1 MDTTKK
7 VAEEDSLR
15 SASSNRK
22 LKGYG
27 PHLTYYGYGAD
38 SIRLNDMQVV
48 FKFLLNLPGII
59 GMKRLTMPYVLS
71 YDGADKPND
80 YGVTGIVI
88 IATSHISIH
97 TYPHDKTFFLDIFS
111 CKQFD
116 QKKALAF
123 IRKTF
128 DAKMEDVAL
137 VVRGKHFRQKK
148 MSSSAVISH
157 LSPTRRP
164 IHALALL

>member
-1 MDTTKK
+1 MSKTKK
-7 VAEEDSLR
+7 AIRRGSSR
-15 SASSNRK
+15 STVGEGD

-27 PHLTYYGYGAD
+27 PHLTYDGYEAD
-38 SIRLNDMQVV
+38 PVRLNDMKVV
-48 FKFLLNLPGII
+48 FDFLLNLPTII
-59 GMKRLTMPYVLS
+59 GMQQLTMPYVLS
-71 YDGADKPND
+71 YDGADKPDD
-80 YGVTGIVI
+80 YGVTGVVI

>member
-7 VAEEDSLR
+7 AIDQDALCNTSEV
-15 SASSNRK
+15 K

-27 PHLTYYGYGAD
+27 PHLTFDGYEAD
-38 SIRLNDMQVV
+38 PARLNDMKVV
-48 FKFLLNLPGII
+48 FDFLLKLPAII
-59 GMKRLTMPYVLS
+59 GMQRLTQPYVIS

-97 TYPHDKTFFLDIFS
+97 TYPYDKTFFLDIFS

-116 QKKALAF
+116 QEKALAF
-123 IRKTF
+123 IRETF
-128 DAKMEDVAL
+128 GAENEDIAL
-137 VVRGKHFRQKK
+137 VIRGKHFRQK
-148 MSSSAVISH
+148 
-157 LSPTRRP
+157 
-164 IHALALL
+164 

>member
-7 VAEEDSLR
+7 VAEEDLLC
-15 SASSNRK
+15 SASSKRG

-27 PHLTYYGYGAD
+27 PHLTYDGYDA
-38 SIRLNDMQVV
+38 SPIRLNDMRVV
-48 FKFLLNLPGII
+48 FDFLLKLPAVI
-59 GMKRLTMPYVLS
+59 GMQRLTMPYVLS
-71 YDGADKPND
+71 YDGANKPDD

-97 TYPHDKTFFLDIFS
+97 TYPHDGTFFLDVFS

-116 QKKALAF
+116 QEKALSF

-128 DAKMEDVAL
+128 GAKKEEVDL

-148 MSSSAVISH
+148 ILSSAVISR
-157 LSPTRRP
+157 LSQHGNQFTR
-164 IHALALL
+164 

>member
-7 VAEEDSLR
+7 AVRQSSLR
-15 SASSNRK
+15 NAGNVGEI
-22 LKGYG
+22 KGYG
-27 PHLTYYGYGAD
+27 PHLTYDGYDA
-38 SIRLNDMQVV
+38 SPAHLNEIQTV
-48 FKFLLNLPGII
+48 FDFLLNLPAII

-71 YDGADKPND
+71 YDGADKPED
-80 YGVTGIVI
+80 FGVTGVVI

-97 TYPHDKTFFLDIFS
+97 TYPYDGTFFLDIFS

-116 QKKALAF
+116 RGKALAF

-128 DAKMEDVAL
+128 GAKKEDVSL

-148 MSSSAVISH
+148 MTSSAV
-157 LSPTRRP
+157 LSRLSQLSRIGTR
-164 IHALALL
+164 